1 MFYWATSIEKET
13 LAQKEKSSP
22 EEEKQYK
29 FQFSATANLSIE
41 KVQISAISA
50 KQKPAQTCKKV
61 SPIHKKCGGFAKD
74 MEICE

>member
-1 MFYWATSIEKET
+1 MFYWPTSLEKEK
-13 LAQKEKSSP
+13 LAWKEKSSL
-22 EEEKQYK
+22 EKQYK
-29 FQFSATANLSIE
+29 LKFPATANLSIE

-61 SPIHKKCGGFAKD
+61 SAFHKKCGVFAKD